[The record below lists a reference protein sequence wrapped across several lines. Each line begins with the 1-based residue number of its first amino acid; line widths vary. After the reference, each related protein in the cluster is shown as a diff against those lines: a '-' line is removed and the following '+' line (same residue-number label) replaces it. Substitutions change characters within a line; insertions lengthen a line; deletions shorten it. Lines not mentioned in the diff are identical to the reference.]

1 MDRVHA
7 QGVGLMGKG
16 SIRGDFPALRDGIS
30 NIRRIGDAGPELW
43 RRIAP
48 TIKSNIEAQFS
59 AGVNPYDTPWKP
71 LRPATLA
78 KGRTPPPL
86 TATGGLRR
94 SIAVTVQG
102 YILRVVARDLVA
114 GLHQNGWTRTRNKY
128 RRGRLVGKTTIGPGA
143 TKRQI
148 LPDGRIPNKW
158 RQQIRKM
165 AREIMGE
172 RLGRKIGVRELT

>member
-1 MDRVHA
+1 
-7 QGVGLMGKG
+7 MGKG

-48 TIKSNIEAQFS
+48 TIRSNVEAQF
-59 AGVNPYDTPWKP
+59 AKGVNPYDTPWKP

-86 TATGGLRR
+86 TETGALRR
-94 SIAVTVQG
+94 SIKVTANG
-102 YILRVVARDLVA
+102 YTLRVIAADLVA
-114 GLHQNGWTRTRNKY
+114 GLHQNGWTRSRIK
-128 RRGRLVGKTTIGPGA
+128 RRKGKVVGKTTIGPGA

-148 LPDGRIPNKW
+148 LPDGRIPNVW
-158 RQQIRKM
+158 RQQIRRM

-172 RLGRKIGVRELT
+172 RLGRKIGIRELK